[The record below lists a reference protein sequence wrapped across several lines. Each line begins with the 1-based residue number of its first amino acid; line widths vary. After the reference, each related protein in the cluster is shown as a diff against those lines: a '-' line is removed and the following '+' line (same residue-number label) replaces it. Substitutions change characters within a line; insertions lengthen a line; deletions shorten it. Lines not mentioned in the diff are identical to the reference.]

1 MKKCFTVI
9 LTLCVTVLILITCKK
24 KPEVETYTL
33 TISNENVVVTTTT
46 ATITANFSFPTEIY
60 DIKVLISTNSGMSN
74 VTIIPTIIS
83 GNKLSVTIND
93 LAMNTKYYYC
103 YRYSNN
109 VNMVDTDVNSFTTLN
124 ASLPIITTGEVSD
137 ITKTTATGSGNVTD
151 NGGDNLIE
159 RGICWSTSHNPSI
172 DGNHANNGTETGA
185 FTVNITGLTANTTY
199 YVKAYAKN
207 SIGTA
212 YGEEISFTTAEN
224 STAPNVMTA
233 EVININ
239 KTQARGGGDV
249 ISDGGETV
257 TERGICWSTTH
268 NPTIEDNHAS
278 NGGGIGSYSILM
290 TGLSVGT
297 TYYVRAYAINSV
309 GTSYGNE
316 VGFTTLANKP
326 TVITNSV
333 TNITD
338 TQAICGGVVTDDGG
352 APVTERG
359 VCWSTSTNP
368 TTSDQHTT
376 NGNGIGNFVST
387 LSGLASNTTY
397 YVRAYATNSAGTSYG
412 EQKTFITAK
421 AGWLFYGGDTWEG
434 AMGWIPG
441 GTFTWAV
448 MFPSNLLT
456 TYSGTNITKV
466 KFYSQ
471 FSGAYTLKIYRGGI
485 SSPTTLIYEQT
496 INTPSTNGWYE
507 VAIQPLELVTTQSL
521 WVSLSINHP
530 AGVYPA
536 VYTTGVND
544 PNARWEYNGTAWVDA
559 TGNEYDFSWTIKA
572 YITNMTKGGEEIEL
586 H

>member
-1 MKKCFTVI
+1 MKKI
-9 LTLCVTVLILITCKK
+9 LTILLTAFFTVLILITCKK

-46 ATITANFSFPTEIY
+46 ATITADFSFPTEIY

-74 VTIIPTIIS
+74 VTIMPTIIS
-83 GNKLSVTIND
+83 GNTLSITINN

-109 VNMVDTDVNSFTTLN
+109 VNIVDTDVKSFTTLN

-151 NGGDNLIE
+151 NGGDDLIE
-159 RGICWSTSHNPSI
+159 RGICWSTSHNP
-172 DGNHANNGTETGA
+172 
-185 FTVNITGLTANTTY
+185 
-199 YVKAYAKN
+199 
-207 SIGTA
+207 
-212 YGEEISFTTAEN
+212 
-224 STAPNVMTA
+224 
-233 EVININ
+233 
-239 KTQARGGGDV
+239 
-249 ISDGGETV
+249 
-257 TERGICWSTTH
+257 
-268 NPTIEDNHAS
+268 TIEDNHAS
-278 NGGGIGSYSILM
+278 NGSGIGNYSILM

-297 TYYVRAYAINSV
+297 TYYVRAYAINSI

-333 TNITD
+333 TNIAEN
-338 TQAICGGVVTDDGG
+338 QAICGGVVTEDGG

-421 AGWLFYGGDTWEG
+421 AGWLLYDNGVYQNAWGL
-434 AMGWIPG
+434 ISG
-441 GTFTWAV
+441 GTYTWAV

-456 TYSGTNITKV
+456 QYTGTNITKV
-466 KFYSQ
+466 KFYVNSNGLGTY
-471 FSGAYTLKIYRGGI
+471 SIRIYRGGT
-485 SSPTTLIYEQT
+485 SA
-496 INTPSTNGWYE
+496 PSTFIHTQDVNVTSVGWKE
-507 VAIQPLELVTTQSL
+507 VAIPSLALETTQPLWIV
-521 WVSLSINHP
+521 LSINQQP
-530 AGVYPA
+530 DQYPA
-536 VYTTGVND
+536 SQSTGANN
-544 PNARWEYNGTAWVDA
+544 PNARWGCWNGDWHDFGGESDFAWMIRTYVTSA
-559 TGNEYDFSWTIKA
+559 TK
-572 YITNMTKGGEEIEL
+572 GEEIEL
-586 H
+586 Q